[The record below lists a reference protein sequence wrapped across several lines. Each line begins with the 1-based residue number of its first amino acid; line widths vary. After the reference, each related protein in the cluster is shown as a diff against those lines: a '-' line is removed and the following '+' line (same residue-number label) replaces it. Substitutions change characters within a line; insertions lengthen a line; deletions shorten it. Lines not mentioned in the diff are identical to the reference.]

1 MSVRFETLAYRAGL
15 PPVRFHDL
23 RHGAASLCK
32 AAGLDTKYIA
42 ALLGHARSS
51 FTDDV
56 YVTLFP
62 EVAKA
67 AAEAA
72 AAVVPRAGRA
82 AREEPSPGVTL
93 RESTAS
99 TRVEEIM
106 AQMAGNITLLSAA
119 ASETGRVRQDNED
132 SAYAGRWLY
141 AVADGMGGHAAGDVA
156 SAAVIESLRSRDAEV
171 DPAVLLETL
180 GRAVTEANAEV
191 ARRAAEDPARRGMGT
206 TLTAMLWSGDRAA
219 LVHIGDSRA
228 FRLRGGQ
235 LRQITEDHVMGNLVF
250 GAEAVLAPVL
260 SRYLD
265 GQPER
270 SPDLGL
276 RELRAGDRYLICSDG
291 LSPVVSTGDVRS
303 ALVSAEDPPDA
314 VRQLVALAEDAGA
327 PDNITVIVI
336 DVRMASAEA
345 GHAGP
350 VTLGAAAPVL
360 AR

>member
-1 MSVRFETLAYRAGL
+1 
-15 PPVRFHDL
+15 
-23 RHGAASLCK
+23 
-32 AAGLDTKYIA
+32 
-42 ALLGHARSS
+42 
-51 FTDDV
+51 
-56 YVTLFP
+56 
-62 EVAKA
+62 
-67 AAEAA
+67 
-72 AAVVPRAGRA
+72 
-82 AREEPSPGVTL
+82 
-93 RESTAS
+93 
-99 TRVEEIM
+99 M

-119 ASETGRVRQDNED
+119 ASETGYVRQDNED

-291 LSPVVSTGDVRS
+291 LSPVVSTGDVRT